1 MGGSFTSE
9 ATIHSARPFDKIV
22 IVTRKTRLEG
32 LIDRFNT
39 LDQAKF
45 YVEHAGADFSDY
57 QLEHASYE
65 NAVQRV
71 TNDLQGIAKLHRVE
85 RRYLS
90 NYIFAEG
97 DLVVVVGQDGTVVNT
112 AKYLDG
118 QPIVGVNPDPNRF
131 DGVLLPFR
139 PEEAGLIVRRS
150 LRGEWRS
157 KTVRMADAKLEDGQ
171 ALLAFNDFFIGS
183 KTHTSALYK
192 ISFGGREEVQSSS
205 GIIVSTG
212 AGSTGW
218 LSSVYNMVRGISP
231 LVGVVTA
238 APPEVESRF
247 DWNSPWLRFVVREPF
262 RSNWSQVGLLFG
274 DITEDTPLR
283 IESRMPEGGVI
294 FSDGVEG
301 DFLSFDSGAT
311 ATIGLSSRST
321 ELVTD

>member
-1 MGGSFTSE
+1 MKTLGYDAQSDARRNIIHPPAPGRTRSTRAGELGHPPMGGSFTSE

-139 PEEAGLIVRRS
+139 PEEAGLIVRRT

-192 ISFGGREEVQSSS
+192 ISFGGREEVQSS
-205 GIIVSTG
+205 
-212 AGSTGW
+212 
-218 LSSVYNMVRGISP
+218 
-231 LVGVVTA
+231 
-238 APPEVESRF
+238 
-247 DWNSPWLRFVVREPF
+247 
-262 RSNWSQVGLLFG
+262 
-274 DITEDTPLR
+274 
-283 IESRMPEGGVI
+283 
-294 FSDGVEG
+294 
-301 DFLSFDSGAT
+301 
-311 ATIGLSSRST
+311 
-321 ELVTD
+321 